1 MLILGVWYFTNE
13 RKTRS
18 QLREELS
25 KIKAKTSKQK
35 ADVLEKRA
43 AFLRQ
48 INIWRQA
55 QLIYTPEVATLLATS
70 TAVDENG
77 SPRVDVAEHVPL
89 FLPSALPAHVRT
101 SPGLARVCNME
112 MRLRKADANDALSDI
127 RRGRRNITRLWRH
140 KKVHVAGTG
149 NRTNTR
155 MLTIYVRLDTKV
167 QRAAE
172 KYRRARAAL
181 VNLDPGGMWQE
192 SLKELRKEDIR
203 GPGKEPE
210 DKKKAKKTSNGRF
223 EDSWIWRAARGDRSA
238 VNDEEIFNE
247 DMRTEWVKT
256 RARMMR
262 WEEEYLLIQEEMR
275 RTLAWFE
282 WKAAWWETQAAL
294 RETGD
299 PSILAGVSAYAYKQ
313 ADVTRRMAARCAQHW
328 LPVLK
333 KHGIDPEWASKYGA
347 EDTRPA
353 RDQEQG
359 DKEVIEDDE
368 GVGAREVQSEE
379 EDSDEGEDDAD
390 YFDLDM

>member
-1 MLILGVWYFTNE
+1 MLILEVRYCTNN
-13 RKTRS
+13 RKTRA

-25 KIKAKTSKQK
+25 KRKAKTSKQK
-35 ADVLEKRA
+35 ADVLEKRT

-48 INIWRQA
+48 IHIWRQA
-55 QLIYTPEVATLLATS
+55 QLEYTPEVATLLTTS

-89 FLPSALPAHVRT
+89 FLPSALPEHVRT

-112 MRLRKADANDALSDI
+112 MRLRKAEANDALSDI
-127 RRGRRNITRLWRH
+127 RRGRRNITRVWRH
-140 KKVHVAGTG
+140 KKVNVAGTG
-149 NRTNTR
+149 NRPNTR
-155 MLTIYVRLDTKV
+155 MLDIYIRLDTKV

-181 VNLDPGGMWQE
+181 VNLDPGGTWKDN
-192 SLKELRKEDIR
+192 LKELRKEDIR

-210 DKKKAKKTSNGRF
+210 GKKDKKTSNGRF
-223 EDSWIWRAARGDRSA
+223 EDSWIWRAARSERSA
-238 VNDEEIFNE
+238 INDDEIFND
-247 DMRTEWVKT
+247 DMRVEWVKT

-262 WEEEYLLIQEEMR
+262 WQEEYLLIQEEMR

-282 WKAAWWETQAAL
+282 WKAGWWETQSTL
-294 RETGD
+294 REVGD

-313 ADVTRRMAARCAQHW
+313 ADVTRRMAARCARHW

-333 KHGIDPEWASKYGA
+333 KHGIDPEWASRYGTK
-347 EDTRPA
+347 DTRPA
-353 RDQEQG
+353 REKEQG
-359 DKEVIEDDE
+359 DKEVVEDDE
-368 GVGAREVQSEE
+368 GVGAREVPSDE
-379 EDSDEGEDDAD
+379 EDSDEDEDDVD

>member
-1 MLILGVWYFTNE
+1 LVLYKQKE
-13 RKTRS
+13 TRS

-35 ADVLEKRA
+35 ADVLEKRT
-43 AFLRQ
+43 AFLWQ
-48 INIWRQA
+48 IHIWRQA

-101 SPGLARVCNME
+101 SPGLAQVCNME
-112 MRLRKADANDALSDI
+112 MRLRKADANDALSNI
-127 RRGRRNITRLWRH
+127 GRGRRNITRLWRH
-140 KKVHVAGTG
+140 KKVHVSGTG
-149 NRTNTR
+149 NRPNTR
-155 MLTIYVRLDTKV
+155 MLGVYTCLHSKV
-167 QRAAE
+167 QRAA
-172 KYRRARAAL
+172 KRYRRAHAAL
-181 VNLDPGGMWQE
+181 VNLDPGGTWQE
-192 SLKELRKEDIR
+192 NLKELHKEDIR

-223 EDSWIWRAARGDRSA
+223 EDSWIWRAAQSERSA
-238 VNDEEIFNE
+238 INDDEMFND
-247 DMRTEWVKT
+247 DMRIEWAKT
-256 RARMMR
+256 RAQMMR
-262 WEEEYLLIQEEMR
+262 WQEEYLLIQEEMR

-282 WKAAWWETQAAL
+282 WKAGWWETQAVL
-294 RETGD
+294 REIGD

-333 KHGIDPEWASKYGA
+333 KHGIDPEWASKYEA

-353 RDQEQG
+353 REWEQG
-359 DKEVIEDDE
+359 DEEVIEDDE

-379 EDSDEGEDDAD
+379 EDSDKGEDDVD